1 MMNELQTKLD
11 MILEEKNINLKP
23 ENLKVGVT
31 CLGVEGTYEGE
42 SKVTYTPKAI
52 TAEKYG
58 TKYNYTDCQMGGA
71 YLKCNYWR
79 VSTSSY
85 QSDTVA
91 CKIYSKFTGASKE
104 LAKTPELVE
113 YNDLLIC
120 VYSSLVEIY
129 TPNLELIKS
138 YEVTSTQF
146 KCFTQGLL
154 WLNSLT
160 THYFID
166 LETFEMTTMSL
177 TSTRGWGLHILLE
190 PGYVL
195 FSDYGY
201 NLYVLDY
208 INGKTLFT
216 GSYISASETSVN
228 GACFQSVYGETH
240 YKIDNF
246 IFANSNKLYGWNH
259 NTKTVDCIL
268 SDSTYSVTAQV
279 YERDDEN
286 KFNKIAFEVKDADN
300 NYQVCNYIDGT
311 LNILA
316 TYSSSERTSRKSPN
330 NYCKG
335 LIFTSRGWYKNKTFK
350 FFSEMESNSYSYMT
364 SVAACN
370 NYIFVS
376 TSGLYFYM
384 SNDNGETF
392 TKIYDATN
400 IEVWEYP
407 EHFKAYYV
415 NGAYVIFAENDRVD
429 YCTEGAGEV
438 GTNNAVVVYHPT
450 TNTTSVY
457 YVTDIDAED
466 SNYTTFTMN
475 MIKHSTGCYIIPREV
490 QYGELDG
497 TMGDSSSKER
507 KALNITCNSSESSA
521 EYSDYRGGVRLSD
534 TLYILGPGWLEDYNA
549 IDYVKLT
556 DYSDPD
562 NVICVD
568 SPIINGYE
576 IVGKF
581 DWWNMR
587 VSLLEAYDKNDVQL
601 FISSKGGKY

>member
-1 MMNELQTKLD
+1 MTNELQTKLNK
-11 MILEEKNINLKP
+11 ILEQKDINLKP
-23 ENLKVGVT
+23 ENLKAGVT
-31 CLGVEGTYEGE
+31 CLGVTGTYEGE
-42 SKVTYTPKAI
+42 STTTYIPKA
-52 TAEKYG
+52 TAVEKIG
-58 TKYNYTDCQMGGA
+58 TDYNYTDCQLGGA

-79 VSTSSY
+79 LGTSSD
-85 QSDTVA
+85 QSSTIG

-104 LAKTPELVE
+104 LAMTPELVE
-113 YNDLLIC
+113 YKDLLIC
-120 VYSSLVEIY
+120 VYPSLVEIY
-129 TPNLELIKS
+129 TPTLDLLKS
-138 YEVTSTQF
+138 FEVTSTRF

-154 WLNSLT
+154 WLNSLS

-166 LETFEMTTMSL
+166 LNTFEMRTVSL
-177 TSTRGWGLHILLE
+177 TSTRGWGLQILLE

-216 GSYISASETSVN
+216 GTYISATETSVN
-228 GACFQSVYGETH
+228 GACFQSDYGETH

-246 IFANSNKLYGWNH
+246 LFTDNGKLYGWNH
-259 NTKTVDCIL
+259 NTKTIDCIL
-268 SDSTYSVTAQV
+268 SDSTYSITAQV
-279 YERDDEN
+279 YDRNDN
-286 KFNKIAFEVKDADN
+286 LHTNNIAFEIKDASN
-300 NYQVCNYIDGT
+300 NYQVCNYINGT
-311 LNILA
+311 LNVLA
-316 TYSSSERTSRKSPN
+316 AYSSSERTNRTYPN

-335 LIFTSRGWYKNKTFK
+335 LIFTSKGWYKNKTFK
-350 FFSEMESNSYSYMT
+350 FFAEMENESYSHKT

-376 TSGLYFYM
+376 TSGQYFYM

-392 TKIYDATN
+392 TKIFNATN
-400 IEVWEYP
+400 IEIWEYP

-415 NGAYVIFAENDRVD
+415 NGAYVIFAEDDRVD
-429 YCTEGAGEV
+429 YSTEGSGEV
-438 GTNNAVVVYHPT
+438 GMNNAVVVYHPI

-475 MIKHSTGCYIIPREV
+475 IIKHSTGCYIIPREV

-497 TMGDSSSKER
+497 TMGDISAKAR
-507 KALNITCNSSESSA
+507 RALNITCNSSESSA

-534 TLYILGPGWLEDYNA
+534 TLYLLGPGFTNYNA
-549 IDYVKLT
+549 IDYIKLT

-562 NVICVD
+562 NVICIDNPV
-568 SPIINGYE
+568 INNYE
-576 IVGKF
+576 IADKF

-587 VSLLEAYDKNDVQL
+587 VSLLTAYDKNDVQL
-601 FISSKGGKY
+601 FISAKGGRY